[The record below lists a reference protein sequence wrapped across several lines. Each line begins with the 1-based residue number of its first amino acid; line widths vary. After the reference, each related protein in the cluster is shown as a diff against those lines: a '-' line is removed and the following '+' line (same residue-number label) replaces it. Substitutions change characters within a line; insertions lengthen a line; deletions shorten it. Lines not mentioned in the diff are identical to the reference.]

1 MSDWIEQTLTFSD
14 GYRCFARRWQPP
26 RPRGTVLY
34 LHGIQSHGGWFETSA
49 GKLAESGFDVLLPDR
64 RGSGCNQQDRG
75 HTPNARRL
83 LHDAVEWLHL
93 LNPNGPS
100 QVAGV
105 SWGGKLALALQRFA
119 PARISRL
126 ALIAPGLFPQVDL
139 PLIQKV
145 RVGLSMWAAP
155 KARFEI
161 PLNDPDLFTA
171 NPARRE
177 FIRDDPLK
185 LTHVT
190 TSFLLASRRLD
201 RYARAAQS
209 DPTGCPLCLFL
220 AGHDRIIHNQPT
232 RNFVRMLRWPGRT
245 IVDYP
250 DAHHTLEFERE
261 PSDYLQDLTAW
272 IRG

>member
-1 MSDWIEQTLTFSD
+1 MASSRTAD
-14 GYRCFARRWQPP
+14 GSK
-26 RPRGTVLY
+26 RPRGNSRSPASTCSCPTVAAVVA
-34 LHGIQSHGGWFETSA
+34 ISRIAAT
-49 GKLAESGFDVLLPDR
+49 R
-64 RGSGCNQQDRG
+64 
-75 HTPNARRL
+75 PNARRL

-250 DAHHTLEFERE
+250 RRAPHAGVRAGAL
-261 PSDYLQDLTAW
+261 
-272 IRG
+272 